1 MLKEPMKSSVRLYAH
16 NAARP
21 RQPADFSQKLGV
33 GTGKNKRNGH
43 AAKPQGARRCY

>member
-1 MLKEPMKSSVRLYAH
+1 MKTSVRLNAH
-16 NAARP
+16 SAARL

-43 AAKPQGARRCY
+43 AAKPQGAARRY